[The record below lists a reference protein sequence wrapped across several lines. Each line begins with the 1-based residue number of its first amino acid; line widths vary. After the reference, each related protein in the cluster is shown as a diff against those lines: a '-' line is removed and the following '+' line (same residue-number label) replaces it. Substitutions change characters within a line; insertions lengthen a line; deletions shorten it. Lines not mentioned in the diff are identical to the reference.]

1 MGNFAVNLPYTE
13 ISLRGLKLCRRCCR
27 NRNLLKDGS
36 QKYRYRK
43 LKDDSQNL
51 KDGSRKCRY
60 RKLMDDS
67 QNLTDG
73 SQNLCAR
80 YCRLHWQ
87 KDGSLSTDGSQ
98 MFHGLLLRDGSRKR
112 DGSQMFHGLLLRDGS
127 RKRDVTGHGCKR
139 VC

>member
-1 MGNFAVNLPYTE
+1 MGNFTVNLPYTE

-51 KDGSRKCRY
+51 KDGSRMFHGLQLRDGSRNLK
-60 RKLMDDS
+60 DD
-67 QNLTDG
+67 

-87 KDGSLSTDGSQ
+87 KDGSLS
-98 MFHGLLLRDGSRKR
+98 R
-112 DGSQMFHGLLLRDGS
+112 DGSQMFHDWQLRDGS

>member
-60 RKLMDDS
+60 RKLRDDS
-67 QNLTDG
+67 QNL
-73 SQNLCAR
+73 
-80 YCRLHWQ
+80 
-87 KDGSLSTDGSQ
+87 KDGSR
-98 MFHGLLLRDGSRKR
+98 MFHGL
-112 DGSQMFHGLLLRDGS
+112 QLRDGS

>member
-1 MGNFAVNLPYTE
+1 MGNSAVNLPYTE

-27 NRNLLKDGS
+27 
-36 QKYRYRK
+36 YRK
-43 LKDDSQNL
+43 LRDGSQNL
-51 KDGSRKCRY
+51 K
-60 RKLMDDS
+60 
-67 QNLTDG
+67 DG

-98 MFHGLLLRDGSRKR
+98 MSHGLQLRDGSRQR
-112 DGSQMFHGLLLRDGS
+112 DGSQMFHGLQLRDGS
-127 RKRDVTGHGCKR
+127 RQRDGSQMFHGLQLRDGSRQMDVTGHGCKR